1 MSGFIKTTTPQAAQ
15 PTPREL
21 LRREQQRRT
30 LRTVAIWILGP
41 TVASAIYFAIIA
53 PPDYESKF
61 EITIRGSQPP
71 TTSIISQLGITP
83 GAGATTDPRMVVDF
97 LHSGAT
103 VQLLRAR
110 FGFDQAYGRFS
121 LDPFAGVNSEAPLER
136 QVGFWKHK
144 LKADYD
150 SVANTITLSVSAYTP
165 QDALRL
171 AQGVLEA
178 SKDVEHTL
186 NSQVQQGSYQLAAQQ
201 VAATKR
207 DYEAAHDK
215 LTKLQGNVNTLTI
228 GAQAQEM
235 VTLVGDIDTQL
246 ATLKVSQAAV
256 EAAFKP
262 DAPQSKAIESQIA
275 DLEKQRASAVGQ
287 AKTAPGSSAAE
298 HDVLVQ
304 AALMDYEFAQKN
316 YFAAEA
322 ALLAALPQNQSQSFV
337 VSFIPPRLPEQ
348 SDYWKRFLNVI
359 AVALASAVL
368 LGVGALSYSVIKDHM
383 Q

>member
-1 MSGFIKTTTPQAAQ
+1 MKTTTPQAAQ

-41 TVASAIYFAIIA
+41 TVASAVYFAVIA
-53 PPDYESKF
+53 PPQYESKF
-61 EITIRGSQPP
+61 EITIRGAQPP
-71 TTSIISQLGITP
+71 QTSIVSQLGFTP
-83 GAGATTDPRMVVDF
+83 GPGATTDPRMVVDF
-97 LHSGAT
+97 LQSAAT
-103 VQLLRAR
+103 VQLLRSKY
-110 FGFDQAYGRFS
+110 GFDQAYSRFS
-121 LDPFAGVNSEAPLER
+121 LDPFAGIDPHTPMER
-136 QVGFWKHK
+136 QTAFWKHK

-150 SVANTITLSVSAYTP
+150 SAANTITLSVRAYSP
-165 QDALRL
+165 EDALRL
-171 AQGVLEA
+171 ADGVLDA

-186 NSQVQQGSYQLAAQQ
+186 NAQVQQGSYQLALQQ
-201 VAATKR
+201 VASTKH
-207 DYEAAHDK
+207 DYDAAHDK

-235 VTLVGDIDTQL
+235 VSLVSDIDTQL

-256 EAAFKP
+256 QAAFKP
-262 DAPQSKAIESQIA
+262 DAPQSKAVESQIA
-275 DLEKQRASAVGQ
+275 DLEKQRTSAMGT
-287 AKTAPGSSAAE
+287 AKTAPGPSSAE

-304 AALMDYEFAQKN
+304 AALMDYQFAQKN

-337 VSFIPPRLPEQ
+337 VSFVPPRLPEQ